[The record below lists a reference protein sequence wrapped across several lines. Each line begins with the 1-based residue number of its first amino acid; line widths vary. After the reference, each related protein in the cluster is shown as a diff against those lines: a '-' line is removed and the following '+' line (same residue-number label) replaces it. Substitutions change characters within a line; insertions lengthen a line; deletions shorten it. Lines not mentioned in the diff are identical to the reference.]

1 MGQRNEY
8 MDEVAA
14 LKAECQELREIIKV
28 QAKAFADSQRAAPFE
43 SAIKALLEK
52 EFHGMTL
59 KLIKKLKADGFFDKG
74 DGHEPK

>member
-1 MGQRNEY
+1 M
-8 MDEVAA
+8 
-14 LKAECQELREIIKV
+14 